1 VSRRAA
7 APFRSIALLLAGLL
21 LAILGAAV
29 ATARQD
35 APTPSHAP
43 STLTAAPADGADMG
57 PLVATG
63 PPPDL
68 ALIYTGGVVG
78 YVEPCG

>member
-1 VSRRAA
+1 MSPRAA
-7 APFRSIALLLAGLL
+7 APFRSPALLLAGLL
-21 LAILGAAV
+21 AAV
-29 ATARQD
+29 LGFAAAMARQD
-35 APTPSHAP
+35 APAP
-43 STLTAAPADGADMG
+43 SPVTAPPADPADMG

-63 PPPDL
+63 APPDL